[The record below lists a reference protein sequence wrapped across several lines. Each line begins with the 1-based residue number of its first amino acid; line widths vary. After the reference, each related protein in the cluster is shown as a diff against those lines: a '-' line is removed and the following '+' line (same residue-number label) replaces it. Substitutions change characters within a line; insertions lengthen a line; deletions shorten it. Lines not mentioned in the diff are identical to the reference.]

1 MSINNFKELITPFF
15 WVEDEKSLSVCLNVG
30 DYKTEIFET
39 REGKGFEGNGL
50 D

>member
-1 MSINNFKELITPFF
+1 MNPSNFETIIYPFF
-15 WVEDEKSLSVCLNVG
+15 WVEHNKSVSVCLNVG

-39 REGKGFEGNGL
+39 RENDGFEGNEY